1 MKIFIHETLMVAKH
15 SCKSI
20 IEKLSK
26 DLSRTQRL
34 QQKDVSGEFLSAVDK
49 LEYNKANELIDEAL
63 KEYLGSI
70 SVNIGLSNYLK
81 KFGIYTDISDM
92 YDSDIIKLI
101 VDNKG
106 KIDGVLRER
115 GL

>member
-1 MKIFIHETLMVAKH
+1 MQIFINESLIIAKH

-20 IEKLSK
+20 IEKISK
-26 DLSRTQRL
+26 DLSKSQSL
-34 QQKDVSGEFLSAVDK
+34 QQKDISGEFLSAVEEI
-49 LEYNKANELIDEAL
+49 EYNKANELIDVAL
-63 KEYLGSI
+63 KEYLGSV

-81 KFGIYTDISDM
+81 KFGINTDISDM

-101 VDNKG
+101 VENKD
-106 KIDGVLRER
+106 KIDSALKER

>member
-1 MKIFIHETLMVAKH
+1 MKIFIHETLVIAKH

-20 IEKLSK
+20 IEKISK
-26 DLSRTQRL
+26 DLSRSQSL
-34 QQKDVSGEFLSAVDK
+34 QQKDISGEFLYAVER
-49 LEYNKANELIDEAL
+49 LEYNKANELIDVAL
-63 KEYLGSI
+63 KEYLGSV

-81 KFGIYTDISDM
+81 KFGIDTDISDM

-101 VDNKG
+101 VENKD
-106 KIDGVLRER
+106 KIDSALKER

>member
-92 YDSDIIKLI
+92 YDRDIIKLI
-101 VDNKG
+101 VDNKR

>member
-1 MKIFIHETLMVAKH
+1 MKIFIHETLVIAKH

-20 IEKLSK
+20 IEKISK
-26 DLSRTQRL
+26 DLSKSQNL
-34 QQKDVSGEFLSAVDK
+34 QQRNISVEFLAAVDK
-49 LEYNKANELIDEAL
+49 LEYNKANELIDVAL

>member
-1 MKIFIHETLMVAKH
+1 MKIFIHETLVIAKH

-20 IEKLSK
+20 IEKISK
-26 DLSRTQRL
+26 DLSKSQGL
-34 QQKDVSGEFLSAVDK
+34 QQKNISGEFLSAVEG
-49 LEYNKANELIDEAL
+49 LEYNRANELIDVAL
-63 KEYLGSI
+63 KEYLGSV

-81 KFGIYTDISDM
+81 KFGIDISNM

-101 VDNKG
+101 VDNKD
-106 KIDGVLRER
+106 KIDSILKER

>member
-1 MKIFIHETLMVAKH
+1 MVIAKH

-20 IEKLSK
+20 IEKISK
-26 DLSRTQRL
+26 DLSKSQNL
-34 QQKDVSGEFLSAVDK
+34 QQRNISVEFLAAVDK
-49 LEYNKANELIDEAL
+49 LEYNKANELIDVAL

-101 VDNKG
+101 VDNKE
-106 KIDGVLRER
+106 KIDGILRER

>member
-1 MKIFIHETLMVAKH
+1 M
-15 SCKSI
+15 SKS
-20 IEKLSK
+20 
-26 DLSRTQRL
+26 QNL
-34 QQKDVSGEFLSAVDK
+34 QQRNISVEFLAAVDK
-49 LEYNKANELIDEAL
+49 LEYNKANELIDVAL

-101 VDNKG
+101 VDNKE
-106 KIDGVLRER
+106 KIDGILRER

>member
-1 MKIFIHETLMVAKH
+1 MKIFIHETLVIAKH

-20 IEKLSK
+20 IEKSARDLSK
-26 DLSRTQRL
+26 SQGL
-34 QQKDVSGEFLSAVDK
+34 QQKNISGEFLSAVEE
-49 LEYNKANELIDEAL
+49 LEYNRANELIDMAL
-63 KEYLGSI
+63 REYLGSV

-81 KFGIYTDISDM
+81 KFGVDTDISNM

-101 VDNKG
+101 VDNKD
-106 KIDGVLRER
+106 KIDSILKER